1 MVGQEITMPRAM
13 SKPKVPGPSVQKTS
27 ECAFDL
33 LPAAKPTRA
42 NRGALPSHV
51 SSEALLRQETEY
63 ERRTQRYTRESLK
76 DSGLIET
83 YVYTSEVDEDY
94 LSLRKDIAH
103 VDAHLR
109 RLDALLAD
117 AMENTQYATERY
129 INEIG
134 PSTDKEVRDYLK
146 GEVQAA
152 RIREHSIWDEMEEVR
167 DRRRK
172 LVESESRRIIT
183 MAKTMSLD
191 DVKNLIRNIKT
202 IIYRYIPDKET
213 RKNVGTEIEAMISR
227 TSVDAAY
234 KMRGDIVVSSSETI

>member
-1 MVGQEITMPRAM
+1 
-13 SKPKVPGPSVQKTS
+13 
-27 ECAFDL
+27 
-33 LPAAKPTRA
+33 
-42 NRGALPSHV
+42 
-51 SSEALLRQETEY
+51 
-63 ERRTQRYTRESLK
+63 
-76 DSGLIET
+76 
-83 YVYTSEVDEDY
+83 
-94 LSLRKDIAH
+94 
-103 VDAHLR
+103 
-109 RLDALLAD
+109 
-117 AMENTQYATERY
+117 MENTQYATERY